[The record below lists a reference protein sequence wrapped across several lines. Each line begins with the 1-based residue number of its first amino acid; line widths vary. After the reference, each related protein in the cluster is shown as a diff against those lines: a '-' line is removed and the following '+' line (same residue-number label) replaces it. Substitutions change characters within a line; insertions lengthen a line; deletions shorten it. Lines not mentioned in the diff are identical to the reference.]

1 MTLAWAYAFN
11 ILINSTLA
19 FLTVAILV
27 KFLIWALRIE
37 RPRIQAIC
45 LSLPLFKIAADF
57 FFYNFSRWALA
68 HQIDPFQSEPGTRAI
83 TAMLCHPA
91 STAPFVP
98 ANTGIHFTLADG
110 KTFTVADLLTLSLDP
125 LWIKSIVVLAMSISI
140 GLTTLWLYQWIKSR
154 QILQKL
160 LEGCL
165 PCPRIPRAS
174 IQAALNK
181 TRILVSSV
189 LDIPCAIHQG
199 RCIIFP
205 AQLLE
210 KLSTEEFEAII
221 VHELD
226 HLRWRDSYLR
236 MALQLLCA
244 FFWWIPTKRWQ
255 SRFEQMQEFA
265 CDAQISKFNISP
277 IDLASAITKT
287 AQTIKNNRPRLPA
300 VCFVESSRTV
310 CRIKALLKLTPRS
323 LGWNIAQT
331 VLIGGLLIPI
341 FFGQFWIF

>member
-27 KFLIWALRIE
+27 KFLMWALRIKQ
-37 RPRIQAIC
+37 PRIQAIC
-45 LSLPLFKIAADF
+45 LSLPFFKIVADC

-68 HQIDPFQSEPGTRAI
+68 HQINPFQSEPGTRAI
-83 TAMLCHPA
+83 NAMLCHPA
-91 STAPFVP
+91 STASFVP

-110 KTFTVADLLTLSLDP
+110 KTFTVADLLILSIDP
-125 LWIKSIVVLAMSISI
+125 LWIKNIVVFVMSISI
-140 GLTTLWLYQWIKSR
+140 SLCALRLYQWIKTR
-154 QILQKL
+154 QLLQKFL
-160 LEGCL
+160 MNCL
-165 PCPRIPRAS
+165 PCNRIPRAS
-174 IQAALNK
+174 IQAVLNK
-181 TRILVSSV
+181 VRIFVSSTINV
-189 LDIPCAIHQG
+189 PCAIHHG

-205 AQLLE
+205 ALLLE

-244 FFWWIPTKRWQ
+244 FFWWIPTKRW
-255 SRFEQMQEFA
+255 RLHFEQMQEFA
-265 CDAQISKFNISP
+265 CDATIGKFNISP
-277 IDLASAITKT
+277 IDLASAIAKT
-287 AQTIKNNRPRLPA
+287 AQTMKDNRPSLPA
-300 VCFVESSRTV
+300 MCFVESSRTV
-310 CRIKALLKLTPRS
+310 CRINALLKQPKRA
-323 LGWNIAQT
+323 LGWSIAQT
-331 VLIGGLLIPI
+331 VLIGSLLIPI

>member
-27 KFLIWALRIE
+27 KFLMWALRIQQ
-37 RPRIQAIC
+37 PRIQAIC
-45 LSLPLFKIAADF
+45 LCLPLFKIVADC

-83 TAMLCHPA
+83 TAMFCRPA
-91 STAPFVP
+91 STASFVP
-98 ANTGIHFTLADG
+98 ANTGIHFILADG
-110 KTFTVADLLTLSLDP
+110 KTFTVADLLTLSFDP

-140 GLTTLWLYQWIKSR
+140 GLCSFRLYQWLKSR
-154 QILQKL
+154 QMLQKL
-160 LEGCL
+160 LESCS
-165 PCPRIPRAS
+165 PCHRIPRAS
-174 IQAALNK
+174 IQSALNK
-181 TRILVSSV
+181 TRIMISSRI
-189 LDIPCAIHQG
+189 DIPCAISQG
-199 RCIIFP
+199 RLIIFP
-205 AQLLE
+205 EQLLDQ
-210 KLSTEEFEAII
+210 LSTEEFEAII

-244 FFWWIPTKRWQ
+244 FFWWIPTKRGR
-255 SRFEQMQEFA
+255 SRFEQMQELA
-265 CDAQISKFNISP
+265 CDAKISKFNISA

-287 AQTIKNNRPRLPA
+287 AQTIKKHRRNLHA
-300 VCFVESSRTV
+300 MCFVESTHIV
-310 CRIKALLKLTPRS
+310 CRINALLKQPKRT
-323 LGWNIAQT
+323 LGWSIAQT
-331 VLIGGLLIPI
+331 LLIGSLLIPI